1 MTQPSHDR
9 VAPAR
14 HVGDALARVRDGF
27 SGLQFPFAL
36 SDTTSGKDAAK
47 RAITQ
52 LDDYLMPRYAA
63 LEAPL
68 LAIVGGSTGAGKST
82 LVNSLL
88 GTNVSHTSAIRPT
101 TRRPVLI
108 HHPDDTQWFEDD
120 RILPG
125 LARVRRGIDEE
136 MTPIEQGD
144 STEVEVRA
152 TRRVPP
158 GLALLDAPDIDSVE
172 ERNRTLAR
180 QLLAAADLWIF
191 TTTAARYADAAP
203 WEFLSEAARRKV
215 VVAVVLN
222 RVPSGAAYEVR
233 SDLTRRLNEAGL
245 NRAPVF
251 TIGEQ
256 NIAETGR
263 IPVESI
269 EPIVGWL
276 KGLSDDAAS
285 RAMVARTTLSG
296 ALDELV
302 RVGADAI
309 DASRDTISFYTDL
322 ARRVDDSYA
331 DAHSRIT
338 EATKDGSMLR
348 GEVLARWQ
356 EFVGTGDF
364 IRGIESAVG
373 RMRDRLGAFFKG
385 KPAPEAEVEEA
396 IETGLFTLLSA
407 EATRAGS
414 EVDYA
419 WQREAAARDLLH
431 RAHAQLPTNEALND
445 RAAQT
450 VRAWQKDVLDMVRS
464 EGKDRRFTAR
474 MMSLGVNTLGIALML
489 VILAS
494 TGGVITGMEVAA
506 AGGTAVVG
514 QKLLEAVFGDD
525 AVRRMAKNARKN
537 LEERSGEL
545 LAWHAEAYRDQLTG
559 LGLNPAAPDE
569 LHDALIDLTRARKA
583 EGLIS

>member
-1 MTQPSHDR
+1 MTDHAA
-9 VAPAR
+9 APAR
-14 HVGDALARVRDGF
+14 HVGDALRKVRTSF
-27 SGLQFPFAL
+27 AGLQFPFELRDAQRGKAL
-36 SDTTSGKDAAK
+36 SRQAM
-47 RAITQ
+47 TQ
-52 LDDYLMPRYAA
+52 LDDYLIPRYEA
-63 LEAPL
+63 LDAPL
-68 LAIVGGSTGAGKST
+68 LAVVGGSTGAGKST

-108 HHPDDTQWFEDD
+108 HHPDDTSWFEGS
-120 RILPG
+120 RILPD
-125 LARVRRGIDEE
+125 LARVRRGIDERMSPVE
-136 MTPIEQGD
+136 EG
-144 STEVEVRA
+144 STSEVEIRA

-172 ERNRTLAR
+172 EKNRALAR

-233 SDLTRRLNEAGL
+233 SDLTRRLTEAGL
-245 NRAPVF
+245 AQAPVF

-256 NIAETGR
+256 NITDTGR

-276 KGLSDDAAS
+276 KGLTDNAAT
-285 RAMVARTTLSG
+285 RAMVARTTLAG

-302 RVGADAI
+302 RTGADAI

-364 IRGIESAVG
+364 IRSIEAAVG

-396 IETGLFTLLSA
+396 IETGLFTLLAA
-407 EATRAGS
+407 EASRAGS

-419 WQREAAARDLLH
+419 WQREPAARELLM
-431 RAHAQLPTNEALND
+431 RAHINLPPRSELDD

-450 VRAWQKDVLDMVRS
+450 VRAWQRDVLEMVRS
-464 EGKDRRFTAR
+464 EGEDRRFSAR
-474 MMSLGVNTLGIALML
+474 TMSLGVNTLGIALML

-514 QKLLEAVFGDD
+514 QKLLEAVFGDE
-525 AVRRMAKNARKN
+525 AVRKMARNARKN
-537 LEERSGEL
+537 LEERAGEL
-545 LAWHAEAYRDQLTG
+545 LAWHAQAYRSPLTD
-559 LGLNPAAPDE
+559 LGLDPAAPDT
-569 LHDALIDLTRARKA
+569 LHDALIDLSRARKA
-583 EGLIS
+583 EGLTA

>member
-1 MTQPSHDR
+1 MTDHAA
-9 VAPAR
+9 APAR
-14 HVGDALARVRDGF
+14 HVGDALRKVRTSF
-27 SGLQFPFAL
+27 AGLQFPFELRDAQRGKAL
-36 SDTTSGKDAAK
+36 SRQAM
-47 RAITQ
+47 TQ
-52 LDDYLMPRYAA
+52 LDDYLIPRYEA
-63 LEAPL
+63 LDAPL
-68 LAIVGGSTGAGKST
+68 LAVVGGSTGAGKST

-108 HHPDDTQWFEDD
+108 HHPDDTSWFEGL
-120 RILPG
+120 RILPD
-125 LARVRRGIDEE
+125 LARVRRGIDERMSPVE
-136 MTPIEQGD
+136 EG
-144 STEVEVRA
+144 STSEVEIRA

-172 ERNRTLAR
+172 EKNRALAR

-233 SDLTRRLNEAGL
+233 SDLTRRLTEAGL
-245 NRAPVF
+245 AQAPVF

-256 NIAETGR
+256 NIADTGR

-276 KGLSDDAAS
+276 KGLTDNAAT
-285 RAMVARTTLSG
+285 RAMVARTTLAG

-302 RVGADAI
+302 RTGADAI

-364 IRGIESAVG
+364 IRSIEAAVG

-396 IETGLFTLLSA
+396 IETGLFTLLAA
-407 EATRAGS
+407 EASRAGS

-419 WQREAAARDLLH
+419 WQREPAARELLM
-431 RAHAQLPTNEALND
+431 RAHINLPPRSELDD

-450 VRAWQKDVLDMVRS
+450 VRAWQRDVLEMVRS
-464 EGKDRRFTAR
+464 EGEDRRFSAR

-514 QKLLEAVFGDD
+514 QKLLEAVFGDE
-525 AVRRMAKNARKN
+525 AVRKMARNARKN
-537 LEERSGEL
+537 LEERAGEL
-545 LAWHAEAYRDQLTG
+545 LAWHAQAYRSPLTD
-559 LGLNPAAPDE
+559 LGLDPAAPDT
-569 LHDALIDLTRARKA
+569 LHDALIDLSRARKA
-583 EGLIS
+583 EGLTA

>member
-1 MTQPSHDR
+1 MTDHAA
-9 VAPAR
+9 APAR
-14 HVGDALARVRDGF
+14 HVGDALRKVRTSF
-27 SGLQFPFAL
+27 AGLQFPFELRDAQRGKAL
-36 SDTTSGKDAAK
+36 SRQAM
-47 RAITQ
+47 TQ
-52 LDDYLMPRYAA
+52 LDDYLIPRYEA
-63 LEAPL
+63 LDAPL
-68 LAIVGGSTGAGKST
+68 LAVVGGSTGAGKST

-108 HHPDDTQWFEDD
+108 HHPDDTSWFEGS
-120 RILPG
+120 RILPD
-125 LARVRRGIDEE
+125 LARVRRGIDERMSPVE
-136 MTPIEQGD
+136 EG
-144 STEVEVRA
+144 STSEVEIRA

-172 ERNRTLAR
+172 EKNRALAR
-180 QLLAAADLWIF
+180 QVLAAADLWIF

-233 SDLTRRLNEAGL
+233 SDLTRRLTEAGL
-245 NRAPVF
+245 AQAPVF

-256 NIAETGR
+256 NITDTGR

-269 EPIVGWL
+269 EPIVGWV
-276 KGLSDDAAS
+276 KGLTDSAAT
-285 RAMVARTTLSG
+285 RAMVARTTLAG

-302 RVGADAI
+302 RTGADAI

-364 IRGIESAVG
+364 IRSIEAAVG

-396 IETGLFTLLSA
+396 IETGLFTLLAA
-407 EATRAGS
+407 EASRAGS

-419 WQREAAARDLLH
+419 WQREPAARELLM
-431 RAHAQLPTNEALND
+431 RAHINLPPRSELDD

-450 VRAWQKDVLDMVRS
+450 VRAWQRDVLEMVRS
-464 EGKDRRFTAR
+464 EGEDRRFSAR

-514 QKLLEAVFGDD
+514 QKLLEAVFGDE
-525 AVRRMAKNARKN
+525 AVRKMARNARKN
-537 LEERSGEL
+537 LEERAGEL
-545 LAWHAEAYRDQLTG
+545 LAWHAQAYRSPLTD
-559 LGLNPAAPDE
+559 LGLDPAAPDT
-569 LHDALIDLTRARKA
+569 LHDALIDLSRARKA
-583 EGLIS
+583 EGLTA

>member
-1 MTQPSHDR
+1 MTEHAA
-9 VAPAR
+9 APAR
-14 HVGDALARVRDGF
+14 HVGDALRKVRTSF
-27 SGLQFPFAL
+27 AGLQFPFELRDAQRGKAL
-36 SDTTSGKDAAK
+36 SRQAM
-47 RAITQ
+47 TQ
-52 LDDYLMPRYAA
+52 LDDYLIPRYEA
-63 LEAPL
+63 LDAPL
-68 LAIVGGSTGAGKST
+68 LAVVGGSTGAGKST

-108 HHPDDTQWFEDD
+108 HHPDDTSWFEGS
-120 RILPG
+120 RILPD
-125 LARVRRGIDEE
+125 LARVRRGIDERMSPVE
-136 MTPIEQGD
+136 EG
-144 STEVEVRA
+144 STSEVEIRA

-172 ERNRTLAR
+172 EKNRALAR
-180 QLLAAADLWIF
+180 QLLSAADLWIF

-233 SDLTRRLNEAGL
+233 SDLTRRLTDAGL
-245 NRAPVF
+245 AQAPVF

-256 NIAETGR
+256 NITDTGR

-276 KGLSDDAAS
+276 KGLTDSAAT
-285 RAMVARTTLSG
+285 RAMVARTTLAG

-302 RVGADAI
+302 RTGADAI

-364 IRGIESAVG
+364 IRSIEAAVG

-396 IETGLFTLLSA
+396 IETGLFTLLAA
-407 EATRAGS
+407 EASRAGS

-419 WQREAAARDLLH
+419 WQREPAARELLM
-431 RAHAQLPTNEALND
+431 RAHINLPPRSELDD

-450 VRAWQKDVLDMVRS
+450 VRAWQRDVLEMVRS
-464 EGKDRRFTAR
+464 EGEDRRFSAR

-514 QKLLEAVFGDD
+514 QKLLEAVFGDE
-525 AVRRMAKNARKN
+525 AVRKMARNARKN
-537 LEERSGEL
+537 LEERAGEL
-545 LAWHAEAYRDQLTG
+545 LAWHAQAYRSPLTD
-559 LGLNPAAPDE
+559 LGLDPAAPDT
-569 LHDALIDLTRARKA
+569 LHDALIDLSRARKA
-583 EGLIS
+583 EGLTA

>member
-1 MTQPSHDR
+1 MTDHAA
-9 VAPAR
+9 APAR
-14 HVGDALARVRDGF
+14 HVGDALRKVRTSF
-27 SGLQFPFAL
+27 AGLQFPFELRDAQRGKAL
-36 SDTTSGKDAAK
+36 SRQAM
-47 RAITQ
+47 TQ
-52 LDDYLMPRYAA
+52 LDDYLIPRYEA
-63 LEAPL
+63 LDAPL
-68 LAIVGGSTGAGKST
+68 LAVVGGSTGAGKST

-108 HHPDDTQWFEDD
+108 HHPDDTSWFEGS
-120 RILPG
+120 RILPD
-125 LARVRRGIDEE
+125 LARVRRGIDERMSPVE
-136 MTPIEQGD
+136 EG
-144 STEVEVRA
+144 STSEVEIRA

-172 ERNRTLAR
+172 EKNRALAR
-180 QLLAAADLWIF
+180 QLLSAADLWIF

-233 SDLTRRLNEAGL
+233 SDLTRRLTDAGL
-245 NRAPVF
+245 AQAPVF

-256 NIAETGR
+256 DITETGR

-276 KGLSDDAAS
+276 KGLTDNAAT
-285 RAMVARTTLSG
+285 RAMVARTTLAG

-302 RVGADAI
+302 RTGADTI

-364 IRGIESAVG
+364 IRSIESAVG

-396 IETGLFTLLSA
+396 IETGLFTLLAA
-407 EATRAGS
+407 EASRAGS

-419 WQREAAARDLLH
+419 WQREPAARELLM
-431 RAHAQLPTNEALND
+431 RAHINLPPRSELDD

-450 VRAWQKDVLDMVRS
+450 VRAWQRDVLEMVRS
-464 EGKDRRFTAR
+464 EGEDRRFTAR

-514 QKLLEAVFGDD
+514 QKLLEAVFGDE
-525 AVRRMAKNARKN
+525 AVRKMARNARKN
-537 LEERSGEL
+537 LEERAGEL
-545 LAWHAEAYRDQLTG
+545 LAWHAQAYRAPLTE
-559 LGLNPAAPDE
+559 LGLDPAAPDT
-569 LHDALIDLTRARKA
+569 LHDALIDLSRARKA
-583 EGLIS
+583 EGLTA

>member
-1 MTQPSHDR
+1 M
-9 VAPAR
+9 
-14 HVGDALARVRDGF
+14 
-27 SGLQFPFAL
+27 
-36 SDTTSGKDAAK
+36 
-47 RAITQ
+47 TQ
-52 LDDYLMPRYAA
+52 LDDYLIPRYEA
-63 LEAPL
+63 LDAPL
-68 LAIVGGSTGAGKST
+68 LAVVGGSTGAGKST

-108 HHPDDTQWFEDD
+108 HHPDDTSWFEGS
-120 RILPG
+120 RILPD
-125 LARVRRGIDEE
+125 LARVRRGIDERMSPVE
-136 MTPIEQGD
+136 EG
-144 STEVEVRA
+144 STSEVEIRA

-172 ERNRTLAR
+172 EKNRALAR

-233 SDLTRRLNEAGL
+233 SDLTRRLTEAGL
-245 NRAPVF
+245 AQAPVF

-256 NIAETGR
+256 NITDTGR

-276 KGLSDDAAS
+276 KGLTDNAAT
-285 RAMVARTTLSG
+285 RAMVARTTLAG

-302 RVGADAI
+302 RTGADAI

-364 IRGIESAVG
+364 IRSIEAAVG

-396 IETGLFTLLSA
+396 IETGLFTLLAA
-407 EATRAGS
+407 EASRAGS

-419 WQREAAARDLLH
+419 WQREPAARELLM
-431 RAHAQLPTNEALND
+431 RAHINLPPRSELDD

-450 VRAWQKDVLDMVRS
+450 VRAWQRDVLEMVRS
-464 EGKDRRFTAR
+464 EGEDRRFSAR
-474 MMSLGVNTLGIALML
+474 TMSLGVNTLGIALML

-514 QKLLEAVFGDD
+514 QKLLEAVFGDE
-525 AVRRMAKNARKN
+525 AVRKMARNARKN
-537 LEERSGEL
+537 LEERAGEL
-545 LAWHAEAYRDQLTG
+545 LAWHAQAYRSPLTD
-559 LGLNPAAPDE
+559 LGLDPAAPDT
-569 LHDALIDLTRARKA
+569 LHDALIDLSRARKA
-583 EGLIS
+583 EGLTA